1 MAGLKK
7 PVSREFKWD
16 NALTPTASEQL
27 EEGIADPGLILE
39 TSVIRMGKL
48 NRHFPAA
55 WSRQQETDRYS
66 GICCVKKH
74 VFVTEL
80 NMKRL

>member
-1 MAGLKK
+1 LAFSCCIDRTTRDWDRCTCCFARHFCVAGLKK

-48 NRHFPAA
+48 N
-55 WSRQQETDRYS
+55 
-66 GICCVKKH
+66 
-74 VFVTEL
+74 
-80 NMKRL
+80 

>member
-1 MAGLKK
+1 MALLKK

-48 NRHFPAA
+48 N
-55 WSRQQETDRYS
+55 
-66 GICCVKKH
+66 
-74 VFVTEL
+74 
-80 NMKRL
+80 

>member
-1 MAGLKK
+1 VAGLKK

-16 NALTPTASEQL
+16 NALTPTATEQL

-39 TSVIRMGKL
+39 RL
-48 NRHFPAA
+48 L
-55 WSRQQETDRYS
+55 
-66 GICCVKKH
+66 
-74 VFVTEL
+74 TEL